1 MSSRA
6 SAMRTPECRRISTIA
21 HSQKAASSAC
31 VTFDV
36 LATLQIEDADVR
48 QSSEPDAAFIH
59 PAPEALMGVTLQR
72 DGLPA
77 GHVRGLR
84 E

>member
-1 MSSRA
+1 
-6 SAMRTPECRRISTIA
+6 MRDI
-21 HSQKAASSAC
+21 
-31 VTFDV
+31 DV
-36 LATLQIEDADVR
+36 LAALQIEDADVR
-48 QSSEPDAAFIH
+48 QPSEPDAAFIH
-59 PAPEALMGVTLQR
+59 PAPQALIGVTLQR